1 MGCDNNPNKMK
12 ELKASR
18 GGPWLVRYLDGNHGE
33 LPGLDL
39 SKLPKYWGWSSHTH
53 FVGILIWLV
62 VSTHLKN
69 ISQMGS
75 FLQVGVKTKN
85 IWNHNLVIG
94 I

>member
-1 MGCDNNPNKMK
+1 MGCNNNPNKMK

-18 GGPWLVRYLDGNHGE
+18 GGPWLVRCLDGNHGE

-39 SKLPKYWGWSSHTH
+39 SKLPKYWGWSSDTH

-69 ISQMGS
+69 I
-75 FLQVGVKTKN
+75 
-85 IWNHNLVIG
+85 
-94 I
+94 